1 MSNALETNC
10 RPFVPFN
17 PKNKKHRTYYAEFM
31 ERGTWGRCPVR
42 FIVPDDAGDLV
53 TMIQRSL
60 VNYYT
65 AKEFDLDK

>member
-10 RPFVPFN
+10 RPFVPFD
-17 PKNKKHRTYYAEFM
+17 PTNKKHRAYYAEFM
-31 ERGTWGRCPVR
+31 ERQTWGRCPIR

-60 VNYYT
+60 VNFYT
-65 AKEFDLDK
+65 AKEFDLSK